1 MSWIFTKQDI
11 VKGAIVYTLGD
22 TIATLILGEFNWV
35 RFFGIMFIGAT
46 LYAFEVPNYFKW
58 IEEKTKNL
66 LGTKRTMAKT
76 FLAITFFNPLWIAR
90 HIFFIKLFT
99 GQLAFLNQN
108 NPNALTM
115 ASLWHIA
122 LQSFLAG
129 AIISFIANYIIQNK
143 IKLEGR
149 FLASAIFSGLMAIF
163 YAFSETLFK

>member
-1 MSWIFTKQDI
+1 MNWIFTKQDI

-22 TIATLILGEFNWV
+22 TIATLILGEFNWI
-35 RFFGIMFIGAT
+35 RFFGIMFIGAI

-66 LGTKRTMAKT
+66 LGTKRTLAKT
-76 FLAITFFNPLWIAR
+76 LLAIAFFNPLWIAR
-90 HIFFIKLFT
+90 HIFFIKLFM
-99 GQLAFLNQN
+99 GQMAFMNPN

-115 ASLWHIA
+115 GSLWHIA
-122 LQSFLAG
+122 LQSFIAG
-129 AIISFIANYIIQNK
+129 ALVSFIANYIIQNK

-163 YAFSETLFK
+163 YAFSESLFK

>member
-1 MSWIFTKQDI
+1 MNWIFTKQDI

-22 TIATLILGEFNWV
+22 TIATLILGEFNWI

-58 IEEKTKNL
+58 IENKTKQL
-66 LGTKRTMAKT
+66 VGTKRTLTKT
-76 FLAITFFNPLWIAR
+76 FLAIAFFNPLWIAR
-90 HIFFIKLFT
+90 HLFFIKLFT
-99 GQLAFLNQN
+99 NQLSFI
-108 NPNALTM
+108 NPTNPKSISLGN
-115 ASLWHIA
+115 LWHIA
-122 LQSFLAG
+122 LQSFIAG
-129 AIISFIANYIIQNK
+129 AVISFIANYMIQNK